1 LGSLEYN
8 TRIGFLNPDYRS
20 HISIRNP
27 IHDLL
32 QIQTVGSHSPPS
44 PPCDVKPS
52 SPVSYLLSLSLL
64 HWTQSP
70 HPYHQSIHHTS
81 QPLLHLFR
89 CTLFLCSLYGPAAAV
104 AQVLPSCCI
113 TWSSSSFRSPLASL
127 VVSTVCKLP
136 SPLLCS
142 LIASTVS
149 AVLGRFLC
157 SRRWQTACCCYFLTV
172 LGS

>member
-1 LGSLEYN
+1 LEERKPEDRPFQRSKFQARSSPKKIKNQRIELGSLEYN

-52 SPVSYLLSLSLL
+52 SPVSYLLSLSFSLSLL

-89 CTLFLCSLYGPAAAV
+89 CTLSLCSLYGPAAAV
-104 AQVLPSCCI
+104 GPLFRSCLPAASVGPLLPSA
-113 TWSSSSFRSPLASL
+113 P
-127 VVSTVCKLP
+127 P
-136 SPLLCS
+136 
-142 LIASTVS
+142 
-149 AVLGRFLC
+149 G
-157 SRRWQTACCCYFLTV
+157 
-172 LGS
+172 